1 MLVEGIPEYMRSDN
15 GPEFVAKEL
24 RKWRQEVGA
33 KTLYLEPRSP
43 WENGYC
49 ESLNGKLRDECL
61 NGEIFYSLQKA
72 RVVIEG
78 WRVRSNTVRSHS
90 SLGYPPPALEAVQRH
105 HASCAGS
112 PGGGPKSRQL
122 VESEIDL
129 HVHLHGYRDSVL
141 AARFE
146 PPLPNCFD
154 CLFIETHTQGSLNAN
169 VMRSPVGPHNDP
181 QHNRALELC
190 LASFLGKL
198 RVRSV
203 DDTRRGHSSP
213 NTIRPAPNAASPSW
227 THSRTAPRADT
238 TAAAGTNATA

>member
-1 MLVEGIPEYMRSDN
+1 MTMADVL
-15 GPEFVAKEL
+15 
-24 RKWRQEVGA
+24 QVGH
-33 KTLYLEPRSP
+33 P
-43 WENGYC
+43 
-49 ESLNGKLRDECL
+49 
-61 NGEIFYSLQKA
+61 
-72 RVVIEG
+72 
-78 WRVRSNTVRSHS
+78 SHS
-90 SLGYPPPALEAVQRH
+90 AKG
-105 HASCAGS
+105 
-112 PGGGPKSRQL
+112 RQL

-154 CLFIETHTQGSLNAN
+154 CPFIETHTQGSLDAN
-169 VMRSPVGPHNDP
+169 VMRPPVGPHYDP

-190 LASFLGKL
+190 LASFLGEL

-213 NTIRPAPNAASPSW
+213 NTIHPAPNAASPSR